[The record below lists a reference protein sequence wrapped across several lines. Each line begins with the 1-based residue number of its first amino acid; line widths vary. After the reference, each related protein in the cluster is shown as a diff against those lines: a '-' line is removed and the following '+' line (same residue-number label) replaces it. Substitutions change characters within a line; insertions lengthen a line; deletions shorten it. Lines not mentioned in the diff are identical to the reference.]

1 MSASNLVTAGGAAI
15 PDNLAMRGGAVVLN
29 SHAPVPVD
37 ASWSDVWLTVT
48 PIWAVLAGGKV
59 VFYALERIR
68 YPADVPPVIADAI
81 QAVLLWPVVVLGCYL
96 TIRMWRQ
103 HGFLRAGLLALGSTL
118 LFGLLARPAY
128 AVGSLLNEAD
138 AQSRQWLTAF
148 YAASPIHSGELYPWI
163 SSTVEYGVLYLSC
176 VALMV
181 GYFSFT
187 GLANERRLRSQIEL
201 EAGQARLRT
210 LRAQVNPH
218 FLFNS
223 LNSIVGLSD
232 AQPAAQL
239 LVTQL
244 SDLLR
249 RTLRASE
256 QEEHE
261 LFEEL
266 TYVEEYL
273 EIEQTRQPSRVDWR
287 INVDAGCARAAV
299 PSLILIPLVEN
310 AVTHGLRGGVQTV
323 AIDVNVWRTRNE
335 LLIQVGNTCSVS
347 PSVRDVTREGLGL
360 RNVRTRLD
368 MLFGDAATFRAD
380 RSDIGRFEAQIVLP
394 LRESHA
400 TAFRE
405 GPPCV

>member
-1 MSASNLVTAGGAAI
+1 MIDQARMSVSNLTMPAG
-15 PDNLAMRGGAVVLN
+15 PVV
-29 SHAPVPVD
+29 SSRRPPVPVD
-37 ASWSDVWLTVT
+37 AHWNDVWLAVT
-48 PIWAVLAGGKV
+48 PIWAVLATGRV

-81 QAVLLWPVVVLGCYL
+81 EALLLWPAAVLGCYL
-96 TIRMWRQ
+96 TIRVWRR
-103 HGFLRAGLLALGSTL
+103 HGFSRAWLLALGSTVV
-118 LFGLLARPAY
+118 FGLLARPAY
-128 AVGSLLNEAD
+128 AVGSLLNSAD
-138 AQSRQWLTAF
+138 AQSRQWLTSF
-148 YAASPIHSGELYPWI
+148 YTVSPLRSAAVYPWI
-163 SSTVEYGVLYLSC
+163 SNTVEYGVLYLSC
-176 VALMV
+176 MAVMV
-181 GYFSFT
+181 GYFSFM
-187 GLANERRLRSQIEL
+187 GLANERRLRNSLEL
-201 EAGQARLRT
+201 EVGQARLRT
-210 LRAQVNPH
+210 LRAQLSPH

-232 AQPAAQL
+232 RQPAAQL

-299 PSLILIPLVEN
+299 PTLILIPLVEN
-310 AVTHGLRGGVQTV
+310 AVTHGLRGGMQTV
-323 AIDVNVWRTRNE
+323 AIDINVWRTRDE
-335 LLIQVGNTCSVS
+335 LHIQVGNTCSVS
-347 PSVRDVTREGLGL
+347 PAARDMTREGLGL
-360 RNVRTRLD
+360 RNVKARLD
-368 MLFGDAATFRAD
+368 MLFGHTATFRAD
-380 RSDIGRFEAQIVLP
+380 RTDVGRFEAQIGLP
-394 LRESHA
+394 LRESRA

-405 GPPCV
+405 DPPCV